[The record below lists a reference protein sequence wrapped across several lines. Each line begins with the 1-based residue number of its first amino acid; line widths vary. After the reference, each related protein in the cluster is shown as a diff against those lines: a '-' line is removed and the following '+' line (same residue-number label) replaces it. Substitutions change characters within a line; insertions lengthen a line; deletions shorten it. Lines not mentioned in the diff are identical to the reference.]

1 MYESR
6 SQEGVG
12 TPVGCGVD
20 RAKTYRI
27 ELTAGSGGEPVGN
40 YTLSISVN

>member
-1 MYESR
+1 MNPGLR
-6 SQEGVG
+6 RGLG

-40 YTLSISVN
+40 YKLNITVN